1 MVRLGLQAMMKTKNS
16 GIHLRNSPISSPT
29 DILHYPTQDLF
40 FMTPKR
46 IKLYEMDNEE
56 FKSLQDYYAIQKQL
70 PEVAII
76 RRGTLWERIENKGM
90 IFGSRYIFLWESNAL
105 TILWHFEAGSELLID
120 LIRGRTFLFRSEE
133 QDCEMILIDTLMFC
147 TIFNMNI
154 LGDNQCLLMYS
165 IIIFEAVVLSNCW
178 NSSVQ
183 QSALLWMQLLF
194 VRCWRE

>member
-1 MVRLGLQAMMKTKNS
+1 
-16 GIHLRNSPISSPT
+16 
-29 DILHYPTQDLF
+29 
-40 FMTPKR
+40 
-46 IKLYEMDNEE
+46 MDNEE
-56 FKSLQDYYAIQKQL
+56 FKSLQDYYAIQEQL

-76 RRGTLWERIENKGM
+76 RRGTLWERMKNKGI

-105 TILWHFEAGSELLID
+105 IVLWHFEAGPEPPID
-120 LIRGRTFLFRSEE
+120 LVRGRTFLFGSEG
-133 QDCEMILIDTLMFC
+133 QDCEATLIDTLMFC

-154 LGDNQCLLMYS
+154 LGDNQCLPTYS
-165 IIIFEAVVLSNCW
+165 ITMFEAVVLSNCW